1 MSCEQQNLSDSQEY
15 AYKQFKDG
23 KNLLILGEGGVGK
36 SFLIKYLQSST
47 SIPIHITSTTGIS
60 AYNIGGVTI
69 HSLLGIGIG
78 TDDID
83 TLVRKI
89 NRNSLYRNNILDI
102 KILVIDEISML
113 SAEIFEKINE
123 LCQRIR
129 RNNSFFGGI
138 QVIFTGDF
146 LQLLC
151 FFNKNREIYGNN
163 LDERLLVESDIFN
176 EEFNNENNNIIILKT
191 NFRQNDNTFKEL
203 LYQVRK
209 GTLTQDS
216 IELINTRNIIPENED
231 IIHLVSTNKQT
242 QIINTNKLKLLKSK
256 TYKYISKY
264 TQTGKNIKLCELL
277 KKELQ
282 YQLKQK
288 SLDILELKLHSRVML
303 IKNIDV
309 VSGLVNGST
318 GTIIN
323 MNEEFIE
330 VKFDNG
336 IVFNISK
343 VEINN
348 ININHCKVS
357 VTQIPLI
364 LAYALTINKSQGLTL
379 NEAYIDISNC
389 FTYHMV
395 YTALSR
401 VKSLEGIYLQSKIN
415 TKKILINDK
424 VIDYLNNLNL

>member
-1 MSCEQQNLSDSQEY
+1 MSCKQQYLSESQDN
-15 AYKQFKDG
+15 AYIQFKNG
-23 KNLLILGEGGVGK
+23 KNLLILGEGGTGK

-78 TDDID
+78 TDNID

-89 NRNSLYRNNILDI
+89 NRNSLYRNNILDM

-113 SAEIFEKINE
+113 SAELFEKINE

-129 RNNSFFGGI
+129 QNNLFFGGI

-163 LDERLLVESDIFN
+163 LDERLLVESDTFN
-176 EEFNNENNNIIILKT
+176 KEFSNENNNIIILKT
-191 NFRQNDNTFKEL
+191 NFRQNDITFKEL
-203 LYQVRK
+203 LLQVRK
-209 GTLTQDS
+209 GTLTQES
-216 IELINTRNIIPENED
+216 IELINTRNILPNNED
-231 IIHLVSTNKQT
+231 MIHLVSTNKQT

-256 TYKYISKY
+256 TYKYIAKY

-288 SLDILELKLHSRVML
+288 SLDILELKLYSRVML

-318 GTIIN
+318 GTIIDI
-323 MNEEFIE
+323 NEEFID

-336 IVFNISK
+336 IVFSLNSL
-343 VEINN
+343 EINN
-348 ININHCKVS
+348 ININNCKVS

-379 NEAYIDISNC
+379 DKAIIDISNC

-401 VKSLEGIYLQSKIN
+401 VKSLDGIYLHSKIN
-415 TKKILINDK
+415 TKKIIINEIILK
-424 VIDYLNNLNL
+424 YLNKLI